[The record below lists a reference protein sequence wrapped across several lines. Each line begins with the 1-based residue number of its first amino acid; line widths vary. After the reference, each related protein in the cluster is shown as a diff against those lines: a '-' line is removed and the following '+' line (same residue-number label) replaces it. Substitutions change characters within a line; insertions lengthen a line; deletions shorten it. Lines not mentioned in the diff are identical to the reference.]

1 MSKYDQ
7 RYQKVDTQINIVA
20 GESEPDPEIL
30 IKRGIDQLRAGSYKL
45 AADNFRQALRID
57 PTIRR
62 TYYYLPA
69 ALLRGRRP
77 RMLVEPEVRE
87 IDELLIAGI
96 GLDGAD
102 GLFHWFRALLRD
114 DYYNGNGLICPAP
127 RVDELVAAA
136 AERTTDAGQL
146 RTLLRDVGSMPD
158 NRLHSELRRALSRG
172 SGAG

>member
-1 MSKYDQ
+1 LSQFDQ
-7 RYQKVDTQINIVA
+7 RYQKVDRQINIAA
-20 GESEPDPEIL
+20 GEPKPDPAVL
-30 IKRGIDQLRAGSYKL
+30 IERGVDQLRAGSYKL
-45 AADNFRQALRID
+45 AADNFRQGLGID

-77 RMLVEPEVRE
+77 RMLVELEVRE

-96 GLDGAD
+96 GLDRAD
-102 GLFHWFRALLRD
+102 GLLHWFRALLRD

-136 AERTTDAGQL
+136 TATTTDPGQL
-146 RTLLRDVGSMPD
+146 RTLLRDIGSMHD
-158 NRLHSELRRALSRG
+158 NRLHSELRRALSRRSAPG
-172 SGAG
+172 